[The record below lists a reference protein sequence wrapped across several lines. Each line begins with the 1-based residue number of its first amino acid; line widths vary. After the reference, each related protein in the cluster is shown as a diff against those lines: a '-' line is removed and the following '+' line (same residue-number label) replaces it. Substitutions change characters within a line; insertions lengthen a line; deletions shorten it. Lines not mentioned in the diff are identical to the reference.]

1 MRETGIGTSLLL
13 IAIGAVL
20 AFAVNLNTTGI
31 DINTI
36 GAILMVVGI
45 IGLLFS
51 FIALEGWIG
60 GSRVRRYDSGYVDD
74 YDSVTPPHEHRQVDT
89 RDVVYEED
97 AGPDRVERVRR
108 VRR

>member
-1 MRETGIGTSLLL
+1 M
-13 IAIGAVL
+13 GAVL

-51 FIALEGWIG
+51 FIALEGWFG
-60 GSRVRRYDSGYVDD
+60 GSRVRHYDSGYVDD
-74 YDSVTPPHEHRQVDT
+74 YDRVTPPHEHRRVDT

-97 AGPDRVERVRR
+97 AGPDHVERVRR